1 MVPVLRRQNFRLK
14 AIVKAGMF
22 NTLLARLRKALGP
35 KAQTRAILRNERA
48 EGDLRYLGATYS
60 SEGNLVIEGQ
70 DLGNAVE
77 AAFGYREYEW
87 TWVIACADLP
97 KLAAALDTRT
107 DLMAA
112 LEHRFSG
119 PAAAQLAAFLQ
130 EHNIPHTGWSR
141 IGD

>member
-1 MVPVLRRQNFRLK
+1 ML
-14 AIVKAGMF
+14 
-22 NTLLARLRKALGP
+22 NTLLARLRKALRP

-87 TWVIACADLP
+87 AWTIARADLP

>member
-1 MVPVLRRQNFRLK
+1 MRVLCRQTFRLK

-22 NTLLARLRKALGP
+22 NTLLARLSKALGP
-35 KAQTRAILRNERA
+35 KAQTRAILRDERS

-70 DLGNAVE
+70 DLGNTVE

-87 TWVIACADLP
+87 TWTIARADLP
-97 KLAAALDTRT
+97 KLAAALDTST

-112 LEHRFSG
+112 LENRFSG

>member
-1 MVPVLRRQNFRLK
+1 MLN
-14 AIVKAGMF
+14 AIL
-22 NTLLARLRKALGP
+22 TLLRKALKP
-35 KAQTRAILRNERA
+35 KAQTRAILRDERS
-48 EGDLRYLGATYS
+48 EGDMRYLGATYS

-87 TWVIACADLP
+87 AWTIARADLP
-97 KLAAALDTRT
+97 KLAAALDTKT

-130 EHNIPHTGWSR
+130 EHNIPHKGWSR

>member
-1 MVPVLRRQNFRLK
+1 MK
-14 AIVKAGMF
+14 AIMF
-22 NTLLARLRKALGP
+22 KTLLAMLRKALQP
-35 KAQTRAILRNERA
+35 KAQTRAILRDERS

-87 TWVIACADLP
+87 TWTIARADLP
-97 KLAAALDTRT
+97 KLAAALDTSS

-112 LEHRFSG
+112 LEKRFDG
-119 PAAAQLAAFLQ
+119 PAAAGLAAFLQ
-130 EHNIPHTGWSR
+130 ERQIPYQSWSR
-141 IGD
+141 VGD